1 MIWSFLLQSS
11 LHVCLFL
18 IWMNLIRRTVNQLGF
33 FFLFGWIGI
42 ILWSKIILNIVWK
55 FSCYWLFISWD
66 FFYKTHPIQFSLFPN
81 HLLPKLIGCVGLCP
95 CNEQNWKP
103 ITHAALF
110 QVWLNMAQWFRCI
123 WECKKQ
129 TDKRTDRWC
138 RREYQKSSHRILF
151 KWAKKNPI
159 NFIECYGWYYE
170 VTSNDF
176 TRSMICQV
184 NI

>member
-1 MIWSFLLQSS
+1 M
-11 LHVCLFL
+11 L
-18 IWMNLIRRTVNQLGF
+18 IYAIHFMR
-33 FFLFGWIGI
+33 
-42 ILWSKIILNIVWK
+42 
-55 FSCYWLFISWD
+55 

-81 HLLPKLIGCVGLCP
+81 YLLPKLIGCVPAMNKIESQSPMLLCSKFGWIWPSGLDSFE
-95 CNEQNWKP
+95 NVKS
-103 ITHAALF
+103 
-110 QVWLNMAQWFRCI
+110 
-123 WECKKQ
+123 KQ
-129 TDKRTDRWC
+129 TEKRTDRWC